1 MQDLDQALADISQIR
16 CQLARGAEF
25 RGYGAATLAITGAL
39 AGLAGWAQARWLPDP
54 AHGVLAYVELWTATA
69 AVSVIVIAMETIA
82 RTRRIHSGLAQEMIL
97 SAAEQFLPA
106 GLAGVLLTA
115 VLLRFAPESLWMLPG
130 LWQVVFALGVFASCR
145 FLPRAMLAVGGWYLA
160 TALSCLVLAR
170 AGDAFSPWAMAA
182 PFTIGQLMVAAVLQF
197 GARRTDVRR

>member
-1 MQDLDQALADISQIR
+1 M
-16 CQLARGAEF
+16 
-25 RGYGAATLAITGAL
+25 
-39 AGLAGWAQARWLPDP
+39 
-54 AHGVLAYVELWTATA
+54 ELWTATA